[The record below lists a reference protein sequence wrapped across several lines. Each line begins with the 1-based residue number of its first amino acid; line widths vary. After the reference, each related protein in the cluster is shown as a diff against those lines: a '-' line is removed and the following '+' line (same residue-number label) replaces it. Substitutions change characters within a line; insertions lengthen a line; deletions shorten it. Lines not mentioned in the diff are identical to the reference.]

1 MEELNG
7 KLMEFITKYNNGEIE
22 YENTPM
28 DDALELL
35 EKAEYARN
43 KSEAIRVAKKHMK
56 YAQIVW
62 MQFYFK

>member
-43 KSEAIRVAKKHMK
+43 
-56 YAQIVW
+56 
-62 MQFYFK
+62 

>member
-43 KSEAIRVAKKHMK
+43 KSEAIIHAKKA
-56 YAQIVW
+56 YEIRL
-62 MQFYFK
+62 